1 MLRRTLGTFDLVLAQ
16 ILIVVGLNWL
26 GPAAKLG
33 SLHAVYWLL
42 AIFFFHFPLAAVVVH
57 LTNAIP
63 LEGGPYQWAK
73 AAYGETAGFLVAWNF
88 WLFIMCFIATLG
100 LSTATAIGYAR
111 NAEVDAATT
120 SVIIVSA
127 LVILGILGFTTS
139 KWIHNAASVA
149 LLVTS
154 MLIIVLPFTTS
165 RPLLPRPAAEP
176 FSLLQLA
183 LFARITVYALAGLEA
198 MSVVAAECRDGA
210 KSIARATFIAAPCI
224 AAIYILG
231 TESVLRF
238 VKPAEVDLVNPAAQ
252 VFARSFGSAAAAAAI
267 LLLVVRDFAQSSQA
281 FSVSARMPLVA
292 GWDHLLPAWFT
303 RLHPRWRT
311 PVTSIVFAGVVVL
324 LASLALV
331 SIAERQ
337 EAFQILQST
346 AGIFF
351 ATTYLVMF
359 SIPLLKRVPSPPMIR
374 LAALCGFILTA
385 VFFALEFVPIVEV
398 RSPAR
403 FAMIIAVAVL
413 VANAL
418 GILQMKMPRLI
429 RKSG

>member
-16 ILIVVGLNWL
+16 ILIVVGLNWF

-33 SLHAVYWLL
+33 SLHAVYWLV
-42 AIFFFHFPLAAVVVH
+42 AILLFHFPLAAVVVH

-154 MLIIVLPFTTS
+154 VLIIVLPFTTS

-176 FSLLQLA
+176 FSLLQIV
-183 LFARITVYALAGLEA
+183 LFTRITVYALAGLEA
-198 MSVVAAECRDGA
+198 MAVVTAETRDGA

-238 VKPAEVDLVNPAAQ
+238 VTPAEVDLVNPAAQ

-311 PVTSIVFAGVVVL
+311 PVTSIVFAGAVVL
-324 LASLALV
+324 LASLVLV
-331 SIAERQ
+331 SNAERQ

-351 ATTYLVMF
+351 ASTYLVMF
-359 SIPLLKRVPSPPMIR
+359 SIPLLKRIPSPPMIR
-374 LAALCGFILTA
+374 LAALSGFILTA
-385 VFFALEFVPIVEV
+385 VFLVLAFVPIVEV

-403 FAMIIAVAVL
+403 FAMIIGVAVL

-418 GILQMKMPRLI
+418 GVAQMKMPRLI
-429 RKSG
+429 RKS